1 MSFRKAWIP
10 AAAVS
15 LTLVQTQAALAHPG
29 HPGHAFADGW
39 WHPLLGLD
47 HLLAMV
53 AVGLLAVRL
62 GGRGLWLMPAMF
74 VSAMVGGG
82 IIAASGVALPGVE
95 WGIMAS
101 VLVLGALIAASWR
114 MPLPAGAALVSLFA
128 VFHGYAHAA
137 EMVAGGSLSVYAA
150 GFVSATALLH
160 LAGIAAGTLL
170 AQTASARPLRM
181 AGGAISAASLLMA
194 LGAI

>member
-74 VSAMVGGG
+74 ISAMVGGG

-101 VLVLGALIAASWR
+101 VLVLGALIAACWR